1 MYYLRYKIILVCFFI
16 KTLSIAQPAEF
27 RVGVGVVSNLCTPD
41 IGMAA
46 EINNTIF
53 LENAADMES
62 KLQYSYAD
70 MRNKITSK
78 SFLFHSVNLFV
89 GPKFKLNKGKI
100 NKIYLSTLAGGGY
113 NKIIL
118 KKSNTEFVRQGGYTA
133 YQQYTPGVSIT
144 MYMVG
149 MNFSLMLERKW
160 IDVALN
166 YQTMLNL
173 ANLSVYY
180 RFR

>member
-1 MYYLRYKIILVCFFI
+1 MYYKTIITVFCFFI
-16 KTLSIAQPAEF
+16 KTLLIAQPAEF
-27 RVGVGVVSNLCTPD
+27 RIGVGVVSNLCTPD
-41 IGMAA
+41 IGISG

-53 LENAADMES
+53 LENSADMES

-70 MRNKITSK
+70 MRNKITSR
-78 SFLFHSVNLFV
+78 SFPFHSVNLFV
-89 GPKFKLNKGKI
+89 GPKFKLNKGKT

-113 NKIIL
+113 NRIIL
-118 KKSNTEFVRQGGYTA
+118 KKSNTEFVRQRGYVN

-149 MNFSLMLERKW
+149 MNFSLMFERKW

-166 YQTMLNL
+166 YQTILNL
-173 ANLSVYY
+173 TNLSVYY

>member
-16 KTLSIAQPAEF
+16 KTLLIAQPAEF
-27 RVGVGVVSNLCTPD
+27 RIGVGLVSNMCTPD
-41 IGMAA
+41 IGAA
-46 EINNTIF
+46 VEINNTIF
-53 LENAADMES
+53 LENSADMES

-78 SFLFHSVNLFV
+78 SFPFHSVNLFV
-89 GPKFKLNKGKI
+89 GPKFKLNKSKI

-118 KKSNTEFVRQGGYTA
+118 KKSNNEFIRQSTSTT
-133 YQQYTPGVSIT
+133 YQQYTPGVSIV

-149 MNFSLMLERKW
+149 MNFSLMFERKW

-166 YQTMLNL
+166 YQTILNL
-173 ANLSVYY
+173 TNLSVYY